1 MVDVDDALLTQ
12 REVTAAFPALGLPNF
27 DQATRILDL
36 QLAKS
41 TVGNSFIEFETTVRG
56 VGIAPGDLI
65 TVTYLKEGLQRQ
77 PFRVARL
84 SASQNYQTV
93 VVTAQWHDDAWY
105 ATGGASAAGGRR
117 RSGAGNGLPRPLVGS
132 VVDENGIEQ
141 FGIAETVIPL
151 SDGGFQVKLTAAFVP
166 PVAATASLANIPLI
180 SLSPTI
186 ATTGGTLAGGQ
197 SLYYAVT
204 ATDADGAESG
214 LSFAV
219 RAKIP
224 AGTDTNTVSL
234 TALSFS
240 PSSTAAFS
248 VYRGSN
254 PMQLLRIAANHAV
267 ASSFTDSGATA
278 ELVGPPDSSYNHAN
292 FYWRLE
298 LQPEANAD
306 VHSATTIGKSGLGM
320 LPDNFR
326 GALVR
331 VTRGTGATQERV
343 VTGNTTTTLT
353 VTPPWRV
360 EPDATSYF
368 VVAEGT
374 WKFGGVSVSSPAEFE
389 VSNMPG
395 ATVEVSG
402 RSANAH
408 DEESAYE
415 LNPLTRWQIGGSG
428 GGVDLD
434 TPPAPV
440 FGLNMAGQGTVELAG
455 VGFTTLEN
463 THDIEAGTLGLFHW
477 DELSSPTAY
486 ALGSGVIATDIVIP
500 VSPAGSAGE
509 GDLIQIEEEILEV
522 TAVASGGAEYSVI
535 RGSYGSTAAAHDAG
549 KLLYHLKRSIEIVP
563 FVRGF
568 FGSPASGAFRYSVFL
583 PDVRIGAA
591 ELHMTNALGGGLV
604 SKAAFGAT
612 VDQGLRTLAGGQMSI
627 QVQGY
632 LAIQSSAAPAL
643 MIEDSHAAR
652 DIFAVVREAPAGGA
666 LELQLRQNDTVYCTL
681 TIADGATISNVVS
694 GFGLPALAA
703 DVRLNLDIISVPTA
717 AGTLPGRD
725 LTVTIRL

>member
-1 MVDVDDALLTQ
+1 
-12 REVTAAFPALGLPNF
+12 
-27 DQATRILDL
+27 
-36 QLAKS
+36 
-41 TVGNSFIEFETTVRG
+41 
-56 VGIAPGDLI
+56 
-65 TVTYLKEGLQRQ
+65 
-77 PFRVARL
+77 
-84 SASQNYQTV
+84 
-93 VVTAQWHDDAWY
+93 
-105 ATGGASAAGGRR
+105 
-117 RSGAGNGLPRPLVGS
+117 
-132 VVDENGIEQ
+132 
-141 FGIAETVIPL
+141 
-151 SDGGFQVKLTAAFVP
+151 
-166 PVAATASLANIPLI
+166 
-180 SLSPTI
+180 
-186 ATTGGTLAGGQ
+186 
-197 SLYYAVT
+197 
-204 ATDADGAESG
+204 
-214 LSFAV
+214 
-219 RAKIP
+219 
-224 AGTDTNTVSL
+224 
-234 TALSFS
+234 
-240 PSSTAAFS
+240 
-248 VYRGSN
+248 
-254 PMQLLRIAANHAV
+254 
-267 ASSFTDSGATA
+267 
-278 ELVGPPDSSYNHAN
+278 
-292 FYWRLE
+292 
-298 LQPEANAD
+298 
-306 VHSATTIGKSGLGM
+306 
-320 LPDNFR
+320 
-326 GALVR
+326 
-331 VTRGTGATQERV
+331 
-343 VTGNTTTTLT
+343 
-353 VTPPWRV
+353 V